1 MPVEMVDACHV
12 KTLSDWFGWWDGTF
26 EEHTSKDFYDQ
37 HWVKSLNKAHS
48 NHTALSKI
56 LLCHARLIRN
66 FCT

>member
-37 HWVKSLNKAHS
+37 YRGKYFGTDYETFPL
-48 NHTALSKI
+48 
-56 LLCHARLIRN
+56 
-66 FCT
+66 